1 MTISQKLI
9 AAFIGAITLPLM
21 SISTLMVNQLVDKA
35 YDDFTTA
42 NNREVKQIDN
52 AIQVFFGEIQKNVAY
67 LTEKAALKNAG
78 EQVETYMDRTSSQLM
93 TPMSNSEIERN
104 VFSLFK
110 QFADSHD
117 GISYIYLGNEQ
128 GGFIQWPQGAV
139 GAQYDPRSRPWY
151 QTGLEGNGKAIRTKA
166 YYWEPD
172 DAAII
177 STVKT
182 ITNNGQLIGVAGM
195 DVSLKGLTEKVK
207 QIKIGET
214 GYLMLIEDTGNVL
227 VDAKYPSNN
236 FKRIDEI
243 QNGNYKALANSNE
256 GLFELE
262 IDGED
267 YLANIYTSPEMGWKF
282 VSIKQTSEV
291 FNATSNMI
299 WLIMFISVILL
310 TVFSALAIYIA
321 KLISEPILK
330 VTRGLE
336 EISVGG
342 GDLTQRLTID
352 SKDETGKLSG
362 SFNQF
367 LGSIAQLVREIK
379 QSSTNVHGSAEKTS
393 ELASNLN
400 SAIKHQQ
407 QALELSATAVNEMA
421 ATANEVASSCA
432 NAADSA
438 NNTKHSA
445 ESGQGLINQA
455 LESVSTLSVL
465 TQQSVEN
472 VQSLGAESESITS
485 ILDVIR
491 GIAEQT
497 NLLALNAA
505 IEAARAGEQGRGF
518 AVVADEVRALSKR
531 TYESTEEITTQ
542 LNKLKSMTQSV
553 VADMGRSLEKS
564 QQTVKFTEDAKTFF
578 DKITESVDEISEMNT
593 QIATAAEE
601 QQVVA
606 EDISRNVVEIK
617 VAADNV
623 ADISDEAGSN
633 AQSLSS
639 LSSYL
644 NNLVRKF
651 KA

>member
-9 AAFIGAITLPLM
+9 AAFIATITLPLLI
-21 SISTLMVNQLVDKA
+21 ISVLMVNQLIDKT
-35 YDDFTTA
+35 YDDFTAA

-52 AIQVFFGEIQKNVAY
+52 TIQVFFRQVKKNVVY
-67 LTEKAALKNAG
+67 LTEKAQLKNAG
-78 EQVETYMDRTSSQLM
+78 EQVETYMDVMSSQQM
-93 TPMSNSEIERN
+93 TPMSNSEVERN
-104 VFSLFK
+104 VFSLFQ

-117 GISYIYLGNEQ
+117 GISYIYFGNEQ
-128 GGFIQWPQGAV
+128 GGYIQWPEGPV
-139 GAQYDPRSRPWY
+139 EAQYDPRPRPWY
-151 QTGLEGNGKAIRTKA
+151 RTGIEGNGKATRTKA

-172 DAAII
+172 DATII

-182 ITNNGQLIGVAGM
+182 ITRNGQLVGVAGM
-195 DVSLKGLTEKVK
+195 DVSLKALTEMVKKIKV
-207 QIKIGET
+207 GES
-214 GYLMLIEDTGNVL
+214 GYLMVVEDTGNVL
-227 VDAKYPSNN
+227 VDAKHPSNN
-236 FKRIDEI
+236 FKQIANI
-243 QNGNYKALANSNE
+243 QNGKYRELAQQQQ
-256 GLFELE
+256 GVFELE

-267 YLANIYTSPEMGWKF
+267 YLANVYTSPEMGWKF
-282 VSIKQTSEV
+282 VSFMQASEV
-291 FNATSNMI
+291 FRSANNMI
-299 WLIMFISVILL
+299 WLIVVISAVL
-310 TVFSALAIYIA
+310 LAIFATLAVYIA
-321 KLISEPILK
+321 KLISEPIVK

-336 EISVGG
+336 EISAGG
-342 GDLTQRLTID
+342 GDLTQRLTIET
-352 SKDETGKLSG
+352 KDETGKLSE
-362 SFNQF
+362 SFNHF
-367 LGSIAQLVREIK
+367 LGSIAKLVREIK
-379 QSSTNVHGSAEKTS
+379 LSSTNVHGSADKTS

-407 QALELSATAVNEMA
+407 QALELSSTAVNEMA

-472 VQSLGAESESITS
+472 VQNLGAESENITS

-542 LNKLKSMTQSV
+542 LSKLRSMTQSV
-553 VADMGRSLEKS
+553 AADMDTSLEKS
-564 QQTVKFTEDAKTFF
+564 HQTVKFTEDAKAFF
-578 DKITESVDEISEMNT
+578 DKITESVDQISEMNT

-617 VAADNV
+617 VAADDV
-623 ADISDEAGSN
+623 ADISEEAGDN
-633 AQSLSS
+633 AHKLNGLSS
-639 LSSYL
+639 DLDK
-644 NNLVRKF
+644 LVQKF